1 MTFPPPGDVFVF
13 MIFPSSRSHQYTYRA
28 RVFFPGPRS
37 YVERR
42 ETRVSKRIIIITIN
56 EPRTH
61 LVWGGWLVCVPPLT
75 RAICRVRKSMC
86 IIWKLFRIDGVPE
99 RHPGT
104 DPGPGNHIREN
115 TAGLYRRESDD
126 NFVVDMVFLSATK
139 YTQKTTF

>member
-37 YVERR
+37 YAERR
-42 ETRVSKRIIIITIN
+42 ETRVSKRIIIIITIN

-61 LVWGGWLVCVPPLT
+61 LVWGGRLVCVPPLT

-86 IIWKLFRIDGVPE
+86 IIWELFWVDDVPE
-99 RHPGT
+99 RVTRPQIPDREITSGKIPPGYVV
-104 DPGPGNHIREN
+104 EN
-115 TAGLYRRESDD
+115 RTIILW
-126 NFVVDMVFLSATK
+126 
-139 YTQKTTF
+139 